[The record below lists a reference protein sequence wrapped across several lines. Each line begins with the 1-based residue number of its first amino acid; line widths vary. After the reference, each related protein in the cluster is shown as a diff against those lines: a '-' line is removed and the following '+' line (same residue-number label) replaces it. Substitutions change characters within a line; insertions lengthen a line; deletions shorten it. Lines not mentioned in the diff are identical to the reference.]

1 MEHMPPTRRTRGKR
15 ILLLAVATSLSTTAL
30 LAIGIL
36 LLGDFGEREG
46 RILATTALLAAYGL
60 LALPAG
66 FLFDQRRLRGLA
78 ATVLVLAST
87 GFAAAAAAVWTS
99 SPPDELGNT
108 VATITAFAVASTQT
122 AALAARRREQDP
134 KAVRRLFATSTA
146 LALLLAAMFTAGA
159 WAEIDS
165 SAFYRIVAAFA
176 VLDVLIVALQ
186 PILALMRP
194 VGAAYRLRVF
204 VEPGEMIETTVEAPD
219 LGSAAASAIRT
230 VERSGREV
238 TGIECAKQPSQLS
251 SKA

>member
-1 MEHMPPTRRTRGKR
+1 
-15 ILLLAVATSLSTTAL
+15 
-30 LAIGIL
+30 
-36 LLGDFGEREG
+36 
-46 RILATTALLAAYGL
+46 
-60 LALPAG
+60 
-66 FLFDQRRLRGLA
+66 
-78 ATVLVLAST
+78 
-87 GFAAAAAAVWTS
+87 
-99 SPPDELGNT
+99 
-108 VATITAFAVASTQT
+108 
-122 AALAARRREQDP
+122 
-134 KAVRRLFATSTA
+134 
-146 LALLLAAMFTAGA
+146 MFTAGA

>member
-1 MEHMPPTRRTRGKR
+1 
-15 ILLLAVATSLSTTAL
+15 
-30 LAIGIL
+30 
-36 LLGDFGEREG
+36 
-46 RILATTALLAAYGL
+46 
-60 LALPAG
+60 
-66 FLFDQRRLRGLA
+66 
-78 ATVLVLAST
+78 
-87 GFAAAAAAVWTS
+87 
-99 SPPDELGNT
+99 
-108 VATITAFAVASTQT
+108 
-122 AALAARRREQDP
+122 
-134 KAVRRLFATSTA
+134 VRRLFATSTA

-186 PILALMRP
+186 PILALTRP

-238 TGIECAKQPSQLS
+238 TGLEREKQPSQLS